1 MNIFKSAV
9 YSVSEYTSIQKA
21 CNTNTLPVL
30 VTGVSAVH
38 KAQLAF
44 ALSESAPVLVIAED
58 EASALRFS
66 EDINEMAGEQVA
78 FAYPAKDFVFTEA
91 IGVSREYEHKRIE
104 VLSRILSGDCRIV
117 TASAEAALQLTI
129 PKENL
134 KNYTITLKKD
144 TEIAIPVLIEK
155 LIGAGYSRAPE
166 KVEGVAQFAVR
177 GSIVDIF
184 PVQMNSPVRIEFW
197 GDTIDE
203 ISHFNT
209 ETQRRD
215 EKLYSVEISPALET
229 IADRTELVGKIRELA
244 KTVRGKTSDITK
256 EKLLSDAEILE
267 NGAEL
272 SSIDK
277 YITLCGEPTTI
288 FDYVSGLVCVSEI
301 FNINDRLKGV
311 YGQYCEDM
319 KILLEGGNIC
329 RKLSGYMLSPEEFSH
344 MLDISRTVYLD
355 TFMRGGSDVKFR
367 SIINIP
373 AHQTS
378 GWGGEMRQLTED
390 LRDYCDR
397 GYCVIL
403 LAGSE
408 KTLPIICDDLR
419 ESGIKCVLANRET
432 ELTKGCVLLMTGCTS
447 GGFDYPDS
455 KVALISQT
463 KLRASRKKLKK
474 HKKSEEIKSLSDI
487 ATGDLVVHIDYGI
500 GEFSGIEKIEFNGV
514 TKDYICIKYAGTD
527 KLYVPVTSMDLIS
540 KYIGVREGATVKL
553 NKLSGN
559 AWQKTR
565 ARVKTAVKDMADE
578 LIALYAKRSATKGY
592 AFEEDDDL
600 QHDFDSRF
608 EYDETDDQLRAIA
621 EIKEDMQKPIPM
633 DRLLCGDVGFGKTE
647 VAFRGV
653 FKCVEEH
660 KQCAILVP
668 TTVLAWQHYQTAL
681 KRFEHFPVN
690 IELLSRFRTP
700 KQQKEI
706 LGKLETGE
714 IDVIIGTHRLVQKD
728 VKFNDLGLAII
739 DEEQRFGVAHKEKF
753 KEMFAGVDILTLSAT
768 PIPRTLNM
776 AMSGIRDM
784 SVIEEPPQDRHPVQT
799 YVIEHNDSVII
810 QAIFKELRRGGQVYY
825 IHNHIDTIHSCAAKI
840 LEQLPDARIGIAHGR
855 MNENELSDIWKQ
867 LVDHEIDI
875 LVCTTLIETG
885 VDVPN
890 CNTLI
895 IEDADKMGLSQLY
908 QLRGRVG
915 RSNRR
920 AFAYFMFRRGKVLSE
935 IAARRLDA
943 IREFTQFGSGFR
955 IALRDLEIRGAGS
968 FLGGKQHGHM
978 EAVGYDMYM
987 QLLSEAVA
995 EQRGVP
1001 LPEKPAECRVDIQI
1015 DTHIPEKYIEN
1026 LAGRLDVY
1034 KKIAT
1039 VHTVEE
1045 ETELLEEL
1053 DDRYGVPPGAIKHL
1067 IRIAL
1072 IRNQASKLGITE
1084 IKQKKNAIL
1093 FYLTTVTE
1101 KQLPELLGKY
1111 KSRVFFNDSPT
1122 DSYIS
1127 VKLSDDEK
1135 NIDLMEE
1142 FINLMTENA

>member
-1 MNIFKSAV
+1 MNLFKSAV
-9 YSVSEYTSIQKA
+9 YSLREYTEIQKA
-21 CNTNTLPVL
+21 CNTNALPVL

-44 ALSESAPVLVIAED
+44 GLSEGSPILIITED
-58 EASALRFS
+58 EASAMKIAD
-66 EDINEMAGEQVA
+66 DINEMAGEQVA
-78 FAYPAKDFVFTEA
+78 LHYPAKDFVFTEV

-104 VLSRILSGDCRIV
+104 VLSGLLSGNCRIV
-117 TASAEAALQLTI
+117 SASAEAVSQFTI

-134 KNYTITLKKD
+134 RNGTLTLEKD
-144 TEIAIPVLIEK
+144 GETEIPALVSK
-155 LIGAGYSRAPE
+155 LVAAGYSRAPE

-177 GSIVDIF
+177 GAIVDIF
-184 PVQMNSPVRIEFW
+184 PVQMSSPVRIEFW
-197 GDTIDE
+197 GDTIDS
-203 ISHFNT
+203 ISVFDI
-209 ETQRRD
+209 ESQRRS
-215 EKLYSVEISPALET
+215 ETLSSIAIPPAMET
-229 IADRTELVGKIRELA
+229 VCDRNELAERIRSLA
-244 KTVRGKTSDITK
+244 KTVRGKNADTVK
-256 EKLLSDAEILE
+256 ENLLSDAEKLS

-277 YITLCGEPTTI
+277 YITLCGEPTTLS
-288 FDYVSGLVCVSEI
+288 DYIDGILCISEI
-301 FNINDRLKGV
+301 YNINERLKGV
-311 YGQYCEDM
+311 HAQFNEDV
-319 KILLEGGNIC
+319 KILLENGEIC
-329 RKLSGYMLSPEEFSH
+329 KRLSECMLSPSEFH
-344 MLDISRTVYLD
+344 HLLDNSGCVYFD
-355 TFMRGGSDVKFR
+355 TFLRGSSDVRFR
-367 SIINIP
+367 SIVNIT

-390 LRDYCDR
+390 LRSFCNQ
-397 GYCVIL
+397 GYCTIL

-419 ESGIKCVLANRET
+419 DSGIRCTVADREA
-432 ELTKGCVLLMTGCTS
+432 ELTPGCVLIMTGCTS
-447 GGFDYPDS
+447 GGYDYPDI
-455 KVALISQT
+455 KQALISQT
-463 KLRASRKKLKK
+463 KLSSARRKQKK
-474 HKKSEEIKSLSDI
+474 HKKSEEIKSLADI
-487 ATGDLVVHIDYGI
+487 SKGDLVVHASHGI
-500 GEFSGIEKIEFNGV
+500 GEFDGIRQIEFDGIV
-514 TKDYICIKYAGTD
+514 KDYIRIKYAGSD
-527 KLYVPVTSMDLIS
+527 ILYVPVTSMDLIS
-540 KYIGVREGATVKL
+540 RYIGSRDGSTVKL
-553 NKLSGN
+553 NKLSGSD
-559 AWQKTR
+559 WQKTR
-565 ARVKTAVKDMADE
+565 QRVKAAVRDMADE

-608 EYDETDDQLRAIA
+608 EYEETDDQLRAID
-621 EIKEDMQKPIPM
+621 EIKQDMQKPVPM

-690 IELLSRFRTP
+690 IELLSRFRTA

-706 LGKLETGE
+706 LKKLESGE
-714 IDVIIGTHRLVQKD
+714 VDIIIGTHRLVQKD
-728 VKFNDLGLAII
+728 VKFHDLGLAII

-799 YVIEHNDSVII
+799 YVMEHNDSVII
-810 QAIFKELRRGGQVYY
+810 QAISKELRRGGQVYY
-825 IHNHIDTIHSCAAKI
+825 IHNHIDTIQLCAARI
-840 LEQLPDARIGIAHGR
+840 LEHLPDARIGIAHGR

-935 IAARRLDA
+935 IATRRLDA

-995 EQRGVP
+995 EQRGEP
-1001 LPEKPAECRVDIQI
+1001 LPKKPEECRVDIRV
-1015 DTHIPEKYIEN
+1015 DAHIPEKYIEN
-1026 LAGRLDVY
+1026 LSGRIDIY
-1034 KKIAT
+1034 KKIAN
-1039 VHTVEE
+1039 VR
-1045 ETELLEEL
+1045 TEAESDDLLEEL
-1053 DDRYGVPPGAIKHL
+1053 DDRYGVPPKAIRGL

-1072 IRNQASKLGITE
+1072 IRNRASDLGITE
-1084 IKQKKNAIL
+1084 ISQKENTIL
-1093 FYLTTVTE
+1093 FYLRTATE
-1101 KQLPELLGKY
+1101 SQLHALMKHY
-1111 KSRVFFNDSPT
+1111 KGRVLFNNSDKS
-1122 DSYIS
+1122 SYIS
-1127 VKLSDDEK
+1127 VKMMTKEK
-1135 NIDLMEE
+1135 NVDLMEE
-1142 FINLMTENA
+1142 VVNLMTES